1 MSPAANK
8 TRPTDVPVEDYLAT
22 VEDRRR
28 REAETLIPIMRE
40 LTGEEPYMYGPS
52 IIGFGI
58 SHYRYESG
66 REGVAPVLAFSP
78 RKSAV
83 TVYLNEGFERH
94 QDLLSELGRHRTSK
108 VCLYLTRLDA
118 VDLDVLRR
126 LLERTLAEMK
136 EQE

>member
-1 MSPAANK
+1 MSSAANK
-8 TRPTDVPVEDYLAT
+8 TQRTDVPVGDFLAT
-22 VEDRRR
+22 VDEHRRA
-28 REAETLIPIMRE
+28 EAETLIPMMRE

-108 VCLYLTRLDA
+108 VCLYLTRLDV

-126 LLERTLAEMK
+126 LLERTLAEG
-136 EQE
+136 EAQD